1 VTNAKELPAFE
12 PADAL
17 EQAVY
22 RGDVEAALQS
32 LEAMPATGRQAC
44 GPSLT
49 KLGQI
54 MRSTHWQGSPYARQW
69 GGEAQAAQYEALQA
83 AVAVCMEPGA
93 FLDHA
98 SLRISLDRE
107 SLAGLLERFGID
119 AAGWRAA
126 LQQAAKARL
135 EAFAQHVLPVQNLVA
150 AGLID
155 RPQGDEYAIG
165 LMALPRALSRLVT
178 MDQHFERDPGLYQA
192 VLRLFDVEGTGEHN
206 LSAVDK
212 YNHSPKNSWSYI
224 FMDGIARGEF
234 TRAQLLDKTLGTLE
248 KDWPQFRA
256 GWFSRFHETL
266 APDAGEMAPFA
277 ARYLGLC
284 ESRIPPTVALALGAL
299 KTLQA
304 AGHVDGASVLGGLRP
319 VFHASAKSQVDAALK
334 LAEAAVK
341 REPSLAHEA
350 SAVALC
356 GLVHEA
362 ADLQKKIIE
371 RLKSWGMDAAAR
383 GELAAYVDGVAAINR
398 PALVALLGDVPAAE
412 ALASAAPGLMPD
424 ADARDGPMDPL
435 DASRALVPIADAS
448 ELVEQI
454 AFVLENDN
462 DTDELERVVE
472 ALVRMAPLPEALVKQ
487 CAPVVKRARK
497 LHGKEVPSRL
507 ARLLV
512 FVTTGERLPDL
523 RDSPHRQGLQKPQ
536 ADEFLAL
543 RVDDLINQAARGW
556 GLAPLSAATHSRGF
570 IDAAMFIERIAAY
583 QARGAEPGLG
593 EQVRGLLR
601 LAPAHGQGA
610 AALLEQARR
619 LADVPLVRA
628 LRHALGDD
636 GIAIPAKAHQAQ
648 EALFAAAARIRCP
661 GADDPRV
668 KDALG
673 DIGPDGATAARYT
686 WSVSSRSSTYDG
698 RTYVH
703 HDFLLKSATVH
714 PDTPH
719 ALAAVRRAG
728 LEGTYDEALLRYA
741 ATVLPSSLESFFA
754 AGCREIGNNLD
765 WWEAQW
771 QNRAYLA
778 PLLDP
783 TVPITASQPMAV
795 LLLALALAGKEPGQ
809 TALAVD
815 ALVHAFMEGR
825 LDVQA
830 LAAQMRAL
838 LASSLAM
845 AKRYSKSLQ
854 AAMRADARL
863 AAPVFE
869 LLCEMLAAD
878 VENPPKDLAALMELL
893 LEIALNSQRVLP
905 AATLGLLKEL
915 KLGGKGRAVQKN
927 LLALDHVSA
936 H

>member
-1 VTNAKELPAFE
+1 MRNAEELPAFVPE
-12 PADAL
+12 GAL

-22 RGDVEAALQS
+22 QGDFEAALAS
-32 LEAMPATGRQAC
+32 LEAMPAAGRKAC
-44 GPSLT
+44 GESLE
-49 KLGQI
+49 KMGQI
-54 MRSTHWQGSPYARQW
+54 MRSSHWQGSPYARQW
-69 GGEAQAAQYEALQA
+69 GGEAQAAQYRALQA
-83 AVAVCMEPGA
+83 AVVVCMEPKA
-93 FLDHA
+93 LLDHA
-98 SLRISLDRE
+98 SLRVALDQE
-107 SLAGLLERFGID
+107 TVLALCKRFGID

-126 LQQAAKARL
+126 LQQAAEAGLR
-135 EAFAQHVLPVQNLVA
+135 AFAAHIMPVQNLVA

-165 LMALPRALSRLVT
+165 LMALPRALSRLTT

-224 FMDGIARGEF
+224 FMDGVARGEF
-234 TRAQLLDKTLGTLE
+234 TRAQLLEKTLGTLE

-256 GWFSRFHETL
+256 GWFSRFHDTL
-266 APDAGEMAPFA
+266 APDAEEMAPFA

-284 ESRIPPTVALALGAL
+284 QSRIPPTVALALGAL

-304 AGHVDGASVLGGLRP
+304 AGHVDGASLLPALRP
-319 VFHASAKSQVDAALK
+319 AFHASAKSQVEAALK

-350 SAVALC
+350 SAVVLC

-371 RLKSWGMDAAAR
+371 RLKGWGVDDAAR
-383 GELAAYVDGVAAINR
+383 NELAAYVDSVAAVNR
-398 PALVALLGDVPAAE
+398 PALAALLGDASALAMVPVVVEQTPAE
-412 ALASAAPGLMPD
+412 ATG
-424 ADARDGPMDPL
+424 DGPTDPL
-435 DASRALVPIADAS
+435 DASRALVPITEPA
-448 ELVEQI
+448 ELVERI
-454 AFVLENDN
+454 AFVLENSN
-462 DTDELERVVE
+462 DIDELERVVE

-497 LHGKEVPSRL
+497 LLRSEVPARL

-512 FVTTGERLPDL
+512 FVTSGERLPDL
-523 RDSPHRQGLQKPQ
+523 RDDPRRLGLQKPQ

-543 RVDDLINQAARGW
+543 RIDDLVNQAAKGW
-556 GLAPLSAATHSRGF
+556 CLAPLSSATHARGF
-570 IDAAMFIERIAAY
+570 IDAAVFVERVAAY
-583 QARGAEPGLG
+583 QARSAEPSLG

-601 LAPAHGQGA
+601 LAPVQGQGA
-610 AALLEQARR
+610 AVLREKARR

-628 LRHALGDD
+628 LRHALGED
-636 GIAIPAKAHQAQ
+636 GIVIPAKADQAQ
-648 EALFAAAARIRCP
+648 EALFAAAARIRHP
-661 GADDPRV
+661 GGDDSRV
-668 KDALG
+668 LAALG
-673 DIGPDGATAARYT
+673 DVGPNGASAARCT

-698 RTYVH
+698 KTYVH
-703 HDFLLKSATVH
+703 HDFLLASVAVH
-714 PDTPH
+714 QDTPH
-719 ALAAVRRAG
+719 ALVAVRRAG
-728 LEGTYDEALLRYA
+728 IEGDYDEALLRYA

-771 QNRAYLA
+771 QNRAYLV

-783 TVPITASQPMAV
+783 TVPVTASQPMAV
-795 LLLALALAGKEPGQ
+795 LLQALALAGKEPGQ

-815 ALVHAFMEGR
+815 ALVHAFTEAR
-825 LDVQA
+825 LDVPA
-830 LAAQMRAL
+830 LGAQMRAL

-845 AKRYSKSLQ
+845 AKRYGKSLQ
-854 AAMRADARL
+854 SAVRADARL
-863 AAPVFE
+863 AAPVFD

-878 VENPPKDLAALMELL
+878 AENPPKDLAALMELL
-893 LEIALNSQRVLP
+893 LEIALSSQRALP
-905 AATLGLLKEL
+905 PTTLGLLKEL

-927 LLALDHVSA
+927 LLALGPASPA
-936 H
+936 